1 MPIFVCGCLEGLDKM
16 MTTTIAQ
23 MNTTGTPPRMGTQQK
38 TADGHAG
45 AKVPASWYCTE
56 AATVEFKHYK
66 YGGKDIASYSCLS
79 CCAVWQR
86 QFDRRSISSLG
97 SSLGTVELVDDD
109 GKAEDDQKKRKYTIM
124 LTDLAL
130 GATVTASLISAGC
143 ELKNGAP
150 PTGIHGEA
158 RERDPEEPQTAYQW
172 H

>member
-86 QFDRRSISSLG
+86 QFDRRSMSSLG

-109 GKAEDDQKKRKYTIM
+109 GKAEDDQKKGKKVSNGKGKNNSDGCADDVLQIWAICPTWRLHESDVDRYTCF
-124 LTDLAL
+124 DCD
-130 GATVTASLISAGC
+130 ASWFRC
-143 ELKNGAP
+143 
-150 PTGIHGEA
+150 
-158 RERDPEEPQTAYQW
+158 
-172 H
+172 